1 MSLSHGRVPAIRM
14 WRVHRSHRPSSKEN
28 SQSKAKQI
36 GIAPHELIS
45 VRELGWSLPE
55 NGASACLP
63 LRRCRQRRTRVAV
76 SLHRCVLEAS
86 RLESGAP
93 SLLNDPRGDTAPPHS
108 PKSKRRAESRCG
120 AERVCDVAR
129 CLGGRLRGHDG

>member
-55 NGASACLP
+55 NGAVAHFLETAP
-63 LRRCRQRRTRVAV
+63 RRRTVLVPPRTPDL
-76 SLHRCVLEAS
+76 SLRDDGEP
-86 RLESGAP
+86 G
-93 SLLNDPRGDTAPPHS
+93 
-108 PKSKRRAESRCG
+108 KR
-120 AERVCDVAR
+120 
-129 CLGGRLRGHDG
+129 